1 MRPLSIIIP
10 MLNEQAIVVTSLA
23 RLQAFRDR
31 GAEIIVVDGGSVDDS
46 AQFALPLA
54 DRVIQAARG
63 RASQMNAGATVASG
77 DILLFL
83 HLDCSLPVNAD
94 RLLAEATRD
103 TLAGWGHFDVEIEG
117 RHRLLAT
124 IAWCM
129 NRRSRWSGIATGDQA
144 IFVRRAWFEAAGRY
158 PPIALMEDIALCKAL
173 RARGRAAVV
182 RSRVRTSGRRWEQ
195 NGVLRTILLMWWLR
209 LRYYLGGN
217 PDRLAS
223 TYGPR

>member
-1 MRPLSIIIP
+1 MPPLSIIIP
-10 MLNEQAIVVTSLA
+10 MLNEQAIVAASLA

-31 GAEIIVVDGGSVDDS
+31 GAELIVVDGGSVDHS
-46 AQFALPLA
+46 ARLALPLA
-54 DRVIQAARG
+54 DRVIQVPRG
-63 RASQMNAGATVASG
+63 RATQMNAGAAAASG

-83 HLDCSLPVNAD
+83 HLDCSLPANAD
-94 RLLAEATRD
+94 RLLAVSLRD

-117 RHRLLAT
+117 RHLLLAT

-144 IFVRRAWFEAAGRY
+144 IFVRRAWFDAAGRF
-158 PPIALMEDIALCKAL
+158 PPIALMEDIALCKVL

-182 RSRVRTSGRRWEQ
+182 KSRVRTSGRRWEQ

-209 LRYYLGGN
+209 FRYYLGGN

-223 TYGPR
+223 TYEPR

>member
-1 MRPLSIIIP
+1 
-10 MLNEQAIVVTSLA
+10 MLNEQAIVAASLS
-23 RLQAFRDR
+23 RLQALRDR
-31 GAEIIVVDGGSVDDS
+31 GVELVIADGGSVDDS
-46 AQFALPLA
+46 ASLALPLA
-54 DRVIQAARG
+54 DRVIQAPRG
-63 RASQMNAGATVASG
+63 RASQMNAGAVAASG
-77 DILLFL
+77 DVLLFL
-83 HLDCSLPVNAD
+83 HLDCSLPANAD
-94 RLLAEATRD
+94 RLLADSMRD

-117 RHRLLAT
+117 RHPLLAT

-129 NRRSRWSGIATGDQA
+129 NHRSRWSGIATGDQA

-158 PPIALMEDIALCKAL
+158 PSIALMEDIALCKAL

-182 RSRVRTSGRRWEQ
+182 GSRVRASGRRWEQ

-223 TYGPR
+223 AYGPR